1 MNGNDGTYSTGNV
14 GIGTTT
20 PGSYKLY
27 VNGSAYLTGGWAG
40 FDLRLKKNIQVLSDV
55 LPKLENIQDVKFDW
69 RKEEFPDKGF
79 DDRTQ
84 IGLIT
89 QDVEKE
95 FPELINQDNEGY
107 KALSY
112 VGFVGVLLQAIK
124 EQQKLIESQ
133 QGQID
138 ELKSL
143 IKKEK

>member
-1 MNGNDGTYSTGNV
+1 MSGNNGTYSTGNV
-14 GIGTTT
+14 GIGTIT

-27 VNGSAYLTGGWAG
+27 VNGSAYLIGGWSG
-40 FDLRLKKNIQVLSDV
+40 SDLRLKKNIQVLSDV